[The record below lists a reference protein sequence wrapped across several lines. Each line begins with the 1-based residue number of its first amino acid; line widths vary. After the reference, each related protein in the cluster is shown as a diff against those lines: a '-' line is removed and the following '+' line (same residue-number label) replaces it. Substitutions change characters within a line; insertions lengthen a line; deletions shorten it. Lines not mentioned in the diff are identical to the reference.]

1 MLLAWAEPVAGG
13 FDIVIEDAPAAIADA
28 DVQVATTAMNAAV
41 EAVARRRLEWYQW
54 TYKRWSKRPKES
66 GEKNPYYPDCY

>member
-1 MLLAWAEPVAGG
+1 
-13 FDIVIEDAPAAIADA
+13 
-28 DVQVATTAMNAAV
+28 MNAAV

-54 TYKRWSKRPKES
+54 TYKRWSKRPKDS